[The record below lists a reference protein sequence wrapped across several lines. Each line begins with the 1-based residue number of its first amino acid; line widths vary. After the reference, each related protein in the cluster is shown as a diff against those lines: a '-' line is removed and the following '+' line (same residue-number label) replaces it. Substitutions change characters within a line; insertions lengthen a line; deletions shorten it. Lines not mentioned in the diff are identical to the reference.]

1 MTRFFTA
8 AKILQ
13 LTPIKRFID
22 KTKEFIGK
30 RRFNNTKGKSTHKF
44 ILHQLCP
51 TLLCYM
57 KLKGLKLN
65 CCSYL
70 FNLLW
75 ALPYSK

>member
-22 KTKEFIGK
+22 KAKEFIGK

-44 ILHQLCP
+44 ILNQLCP
-51 TLLCYM
+51 TLPCFM
-57 KLKGLKLN
+57 KLRGVKLN
-65 CCSYL
+65 SCSYL
-70 FNLLW
+70 FNLLC
-75 ALPYSK
+75 AFP